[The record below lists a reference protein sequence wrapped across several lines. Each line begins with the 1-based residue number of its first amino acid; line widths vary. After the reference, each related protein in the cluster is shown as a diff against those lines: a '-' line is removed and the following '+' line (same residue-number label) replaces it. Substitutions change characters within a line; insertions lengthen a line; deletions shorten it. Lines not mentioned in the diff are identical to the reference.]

1 MKHGEKMLICTL
13 AGLALCTAANA
24 VTSESSGSPYLGI
37 VERNVFGLKPP
48 PPPPDPAA
56 NKPPPPKI
64 FLQGITTFGGVKR
77 ALFKA
82 QMPPKPGEPP
92 KGEQSFILAE
102 GQRDGDVEVVAID
115 ANPPGSVKVN
125 AFDTIIT
132 LDFEHNGIKTT
143 TAAPGPGPAPRPGVG
158 IPPPGAPGA
167 NPFTPAG
174 GAQPFSTAR
183 PMRQPLPNG
192 PAASSAY
199 GGATP
204 VYATGNAG
212 GTSGMTVG
220 GTSVPIYNSTPAQTQ
235 VAAQPAT
242 SQMSAEER
250 FLMVEAYR
258 ERMKQLGQQVPP
270 IPPTPLTPGLTPSTP
285 STGPTTT
292 QPNLPPRAPGLPLL
306 PPTS

>member
-13 AGLALCTAANA
+13 AGLTLCMAANA

-64 FLQGITTFGGVKR
+64 FLQGITTFGGIKR

-82 QMPPKPGEPP
+82 QMPPKAGEPP

-102 GQRDGDVEVVAID
+102 GQRDGDMEVVAID

-132 LDFEHNGIKTT
+132 LDFEHNGIKTVA
-143 TAAPGPGPAPRPGVG
+143 AAPAPGGPPRPGVVV
-158 IPPPGAPGA
+158 PPPGTPGA
-167 NPFTPAG
+167 TPFTPAG

-183 PMRQPLPNG
+183 PPRLPLPTG
-192 PAASSAY
+192 AGASSAY

-204 VYATGNAG
+204 VFATGNVS
-212 GTSGMTVG
+212 GTSGTTVG
-220 GTSVPIYNSTPAQTQ
+220 GTSVPLYNSSAAQTQ
-235 VAAQPAT
+235 VAQPAQPDT
-242 SQMSAEER
+242 MTAEEK
-250 FLMVEAYR
+250 FLLVEAYR
-258 ERMKQLGQQVPP
+258 AKLKQTGQDRIFPP
-270 IPPTPLTPGLTPSTP
+270 IPSTPLTQEL
-285 STGPTTT
+285 
-292 QPNLPPRAPGLPLL
+292 N
-306 PPTS
+306 PPTSQAAQ